1 MRQDRTKAGKK
12 TLQRSQTAE
21 NPRVAKW
28 KSERRGWQLSNCRET
43 DSCHMK
49 TDIKTSGWKKWRRM
63 GRFCQKK
70 TFTAICT
77 WPRNAHKLPERRG
90 WQLSKCGETRLLS
103 DEITETFRPR
113 YTVLAP
119 PLSKHLNRNKLVIE
133 IVLSYSTPLLLATC
147 ERAAVRGGHLELGD
161 FSYLLCN
168 SWDMKGYEEK
178 KI

>member
-1 MRQDRTKAGKK
+1 MG
-12 TLQRSQTAE
+12 E
-21 NPRVAKW
+21 
-28 KSERRGWQLSNCRET
+28 KSEEEWADFVRKKPLEPFARDPATLTNCQREE
-43 DSCHMK
+43 D
-49 TDIKTSGWKKWRRM
+49 
-63 GRFCQKK
+63 
-70 TFTAICT
+70 
-77 WPRNAHKLPERRG
+77 E